1 MNKFAGRQILAWAV
15 SAFFVLGGAMN
26 IVAPTFIME
35 DYARWGYPAW
45 FHYVTGALELLCA
58 GLLVPR
64 KTRAAGAIL
73 GVLVMGSAVL
83 TLAVHGE
90 WTHVVLPAL
99 VLIALA
105 AICFGSRDGESL
117 T

>member
-1 MNKFAGRQILAWAV
+1 MFAWRQILAWAV

-26 IVAPTFIME
+26 IAAPASIVA
-35 DYARWGYPAW
+35 DYARWGYPPW

-58 GLLVPR
+58 GLLLPR
-64 KTRAAGAIL
+64 KMRAAGAIL
-73 GVLVMGSAVL
+73 GALVMGSAVL

-90 WTHVVLPAL
+90 WTHAVLPAA

-105 AICFGSRDGESL
+105 ATRFRNRDGESL